1 MIPPIAIYWMD
12 EAVKTFP
19 DLPRE
24 DIYPHEDIR
33 KAAGR
38 VAFHTQTGTLPPG
51 CGGKT
56 GKDLFDEVFTTAK
69 NLGFDPWAP
78 SPVVVA

>member
-12 EAVKTFP
+12 EAVKAFP
-19 DLPRE
+19 EPPHE

-38 VAFHTQTGTLPPG
+38 VAFHTQTGILPPG
-51 CGGKT
+51 REEKT
-56 GKDLFDEVFTTAK
+56 GKDLFDEVFATAK
-69 NLGFDPWAP
+69 KLGFDPWAP